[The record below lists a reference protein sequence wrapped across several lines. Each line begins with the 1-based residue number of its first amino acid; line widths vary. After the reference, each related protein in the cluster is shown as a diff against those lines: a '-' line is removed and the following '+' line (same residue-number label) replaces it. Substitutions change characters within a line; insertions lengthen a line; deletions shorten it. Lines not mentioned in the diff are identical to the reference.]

1 MHVPTSYI
9 YRVNFPQ
16 QVRNLR
22 MYKNTI
28 GSKIKIDHALK
39 QEVQGKFTPT
49 G

>member
-1 MHVPTSYI
+1 MHVPTSYF

-22 MYKNTI
+22 MCKNAI
-28 GSKIKIDHALK
+28 RSKVKIAHALK